1 MVTLFKGRALRFK
14 AQCMTYIKLINFS
27 SLSYYALQCWTKM
40 NEELDLNV
48 IQWANS
54 GVSYI

>member
-40 NEELDLNV
+40 NEELNLNV
-48 IQWANS
+48 IQ
-54 GVSYI
+54 